1 LRILHGQG
9 INERNL
15 VNRSIDT
22 RIRGA
27 TAICG
32 LATIA
37 LVLMLS
43 AGQARAATSVYPAG
57 GSTFTGGAQGWE
69 ATEASCNVPAL
80 CTASGGYDGANG
92 NPPGS
97 IAANTTVGLNL
108 LTLFK
113 SMVTL
118 QSPDFT
124 VGSAGDATLHLDRQ
138 FVSGSLVD
146 LAPQGTYDV
155 TLIDRTAGTKSEV
168 LTEVMPAASE
178 FIGKDHAAT
187 VKAGHTYALSIR
199 TETSSTVAGTALLGG
214 TTSLRFDNVS
224 LTVDTSGG
232 GGSGGGSGTGASGN
246 LTDQQLQSLIGGSL
260 IGPAILKGNKITV
273 KAKCPAKVG
282 VTCRITLRGMLNRK
296 QAATSSRK
304 AKVAKGKTK
313 KFVLRVK
320 PRGLK
325 KVSQSKRLLFKE
337 TVRAGKAKATVYKRL
352 KLIRR

>member
-1 LRILHGQG
+1 
-9 INERNL
+9 

-22 RIRGA
+22 RVRGA

-32 LATIA
+32 LAAIA
-37 LVLMLS
+37 LVLMFS

-69 ATEASCNVPAL
+69 AIEASCNVPAL

-97 IAANTTVGLNL
+97 IAANTTIGLNL

-113 SMVTL
+113 STVTL

-124 VGSAGDATLHLDRQ
+124 VSAAGDATLHFDRQ
-138 FVSGSLVD
+138 FASGSLVD
-146 LAPQGTYDV
+146 LAPQATYDV
-155 TLIDRTAGTKSEV
+155 TLIDRTAATKSEI
-168 LTEVMPAASE
+168 LSEAMPAASE

-187 VKAGHTYALSIR
+187 VKAGHSYALSFR

-232 GGSGGGSGTGASGN
+232 GDGGSGGGSGGGAGAGAGGGG
-246 LTDQQLQSLIGGSL
+246 LTDQQLQSLIGASL
-260 IGPAILKGNKITV
+260 IGPAILKGNKVTV
-273 KAKCPAKVG
+273 KAKCPAKVAIA
-282 VTCRITLRGMLNRK
+282 CRIVLRGMLTK
-296 QAATSSRK
+296 KKAATSSRK

-320 PRGLK
+320 PKGLK

-337 TVRAGKAKATVYKRL
+337 TVRAGTAKATLFKRL
-352 KLIRR
+352 KLIRD